1 MASEWIKHVLAVK
14 KARGLSFK
22 NALKEAKKTYKS
34 SGHSMTHKKHHKKH
48 KRNNLM
54 PLESIFLNFFS
65 NYHTIENARP

>member
-34 SGHSMTHKKHHKKH
+34 SGHSMTHKKHHKGKVA
-48 KRNNLM
+48 
-54 PLESIFLNFFS
+54 E
-65 NYHTIENARP
+65 

>member
-34 SGHSMTHKKHHKKH
+34 SGHSVSHKKSHKKRPK
-48 KRNNLM
+48 KRRGK
-54 PLESIFLNFFS
+54 S
-65 NYHTIENARP
+65 HNAGKKSRSCRMR